1 MEYRILKNNQV
12 GISYDDYHK
21 IIRNNKLYDLNHIE
35 NQKLIK
41 EKEKKELFNLSLKEI
56 AKNFS
61 NNFMNMLNESVELVD
76 KYLINKQDLNND
88 SFISDFLIIFMKED
102 RLIYSGIFFIIIS
115 IFIYFHGY
123 NILIFNTWYIMF
135 LPFIIIFTT
144 ISFMN

>member
-41 EKEKKELFNLSLKEI
+41 EKEKQELFNLSLKEI

-76 KYLINKQDLNND
+76 KYLINKKDLNND

-115 IFIYFHGY
+115 IFIYFMD
-123 NILIFNTWYIMF
+123 IT
-135 LPFIIIFTT
+135 
-144 ISFMN
+144 S

>member
-21 IIRNNKLYDLNHIE
+21 IIRNNKLYDLNHNE

-41 EKEKKELFNLSLKEI
+41 EKEKQELFNLSLKEI

-76 KYLINKQDLNND
+76 KYLINKKDLNND

-115 IFIYFHGY
+115 IFIYFMD
-123 NILIFNTWYIMF
+123 IT
-135 LPFIIIFTT
+135 
-144 ISFMN
+144 S